1 MVKKLNKWCF
11 VLFAVVFVASP
22 IMIKGEK
29 NTAKPHPVHIATVEI
44 DHNAT
49 DKTLEIT
56 CKIFWDDLEDI
67 LSRINKSRVDLTSEK
82 ARTENNQRV
91 FAYIKSHLQIIVDS
105 KTIPLEFVGFEKED
119 VVIYSYLQASNVSV
133 VKQINVTSS
142 LMHDI
147 FDDQSEIIHVVVNG
161 KRQSTKLDYPAS
173 KASFSF

>member
-1 MVKKLNKWCF
+1 MVIKLNKWCF
-11 VLFAVVFVASP
+11 TAFAVVFLFATPSAKAELKPV
-22 IMIKGEK
+22 
-29 NTAKPHPVHIATVEI
+29 KPHPVHIATVEI

-56 CKIFWDDLEDI
+56 CKTFWDDFEDI

-82 ARTENNQRV
+82 ARTENNQKV
-91 FAYIKSHLQIIVDS
+91 FNYIKAHLQIIVDG
-105 KTIPLEFVGFEKED
+105 KAIPLEFVGFEKED
-119 VVIYSYLQASNVSV
+119 VVVYSYLQASNVNT
-133 VKQINVTSS
+133 VKQINITSS

-173 KASFSF
+173 KANFSF